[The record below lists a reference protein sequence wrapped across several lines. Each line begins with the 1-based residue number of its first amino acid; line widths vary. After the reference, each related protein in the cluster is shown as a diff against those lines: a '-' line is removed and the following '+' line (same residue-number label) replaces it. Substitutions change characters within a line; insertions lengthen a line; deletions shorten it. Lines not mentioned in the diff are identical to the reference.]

1 MHFFSN
7 NICFDGDMARNAEEL
22 TRRCHGY
29 FLENGD
35 KSFCFNDLQQYAD
48 KLPYS
53 QVDKLMQLIS
63 QNINEHEQDSLPEG
77 QNRVS
82 WLILVSAMTAVLTV
96 LTVTSEEPN
105 YDESQRA

>member
-1 MHFFSN
+1 M
-7 NICFDGDMARNAEEL
+7 
-22 TRRCHGY
+22 RRCHGF

-35 KSFCFNDLQQYAD
+35 KNFCFNDLQQYAD
-48 KLPYS
+48 KLPYP

-82 WLILVSAMTAVLTV
+82 WQTVSAVTAVLTV
-96 LTVTSEEPN
+96 LTVTSEEHN
-105 YDESQRA
+105 HDESQHAQA